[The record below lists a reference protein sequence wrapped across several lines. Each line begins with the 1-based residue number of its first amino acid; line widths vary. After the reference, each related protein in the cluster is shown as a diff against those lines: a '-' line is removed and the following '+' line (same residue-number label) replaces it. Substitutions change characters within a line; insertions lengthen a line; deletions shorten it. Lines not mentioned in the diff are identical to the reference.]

1 MVLSSF
7 PLSLTLTA
15 SPVPVLA
22 RVPECP
28 CCVNLFNVPASLAEK
43 ADRAA
48 GQTEAE
54 AEGQAMTGEGR
65 VGKIRAAKKRQGGRK
80 DRTRKGRTQKKW
92 RTTG

>member
-28 CCVNLFNVPASLAEK
+28 CCVNLFNVPVSLAEK